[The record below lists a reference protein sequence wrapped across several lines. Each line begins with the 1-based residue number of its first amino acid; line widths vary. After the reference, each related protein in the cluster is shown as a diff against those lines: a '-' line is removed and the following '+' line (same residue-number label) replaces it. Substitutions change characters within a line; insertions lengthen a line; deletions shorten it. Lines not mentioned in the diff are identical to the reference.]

1 MEDTLTEFPE
11 GRAVLALEDGRVF
24 NGRAAGARTRRGGE
38 VVFNTSH
45 TGYQEVFTDPSYAGQ
60 IVCLTYPHIG
70 NVGAN
75 SDDQESSKPYI
86 EGLIVRDFSPISSNW
101 RSTESAQQYLERYGV
116 PVIWDID
123 TRALVRHLRQVG
135 ALRGIVSTDGTAAEQ
150 LVAEARALP
159 TMAGQELASRVTSP
173 KVYAW
178 SQGSIDLAAPIAA
191 ATAASANAGARV
203 SSGHDFSRAEKNA
216 LRSGVSTPEGRLG
229 GRSFSSDKSAPE
241 KQGASAKSASRSKLD
256 REAADAKSQH
266 RVVAYDFGI
275 KQNIL
280 RLLVDH
286 GCEVTVVP
294 AQTSAED
301 VLALKPHGVFLSNGP
316 GDPEPVGYAIE
327 NIRKLLGRVPIFG
340 ICLGHQLCGLA
351 LGGRTFKLKFG
362 HHGSNHP
369 VKNLLTQ
376 KVEITAQNHGFCVDP
391 ESLPSS
397 DVEITHVNLNDHTN
411 EGMRHRTLPL
421 FSVQYHPEAS
431 PGPHDARYLFDDFMA
446 MMNGGRTQ

>member
-1 MEDTLTEFPE
+1 MTEQPAT
-11 GRAVLALEDGRVF
+11 RATLALEDGRTF
-24 NGRAAGARTRRGGE
+24 SGRAAGARTRRGGE
-38 VVFNTSH
+38 VVFNTSL
-45 TGYQEVFTDPSYAGQ
+45 TGYQEVFTDPSYSGQ

-75 SDDQESSKPYI
+75 LDDEESAKPYI
-86 EGLIVRDFSPISSNW
+86 EALIVREFSPLASNW
-101 RSTESAQQYLERYGV
+101 RSSETAQQYLERYGV
-116 PVIWDID
+116 PVIWDLD
-123 TRALVRHLRQVG
+123 TRALVRHLRDVG
-135 ALRGIVSTDGTAAEQ
+135 ALRGVVSTDGTPAER
-150 LVAEARALP
+150 LVKEARALP
-159 TMAGQELASRVTSP
+159 TMAGLELAGRVTCAKS
-173 KVYAW
+173 YGW
-178 SQGSIDLAAPIAA
+178 TQGSIDLAAPVAAGAGGAQARAMAA
-191 ATAASANAGARV
+191 ASPDTKAR
-203 SSGHDFSRAEKNA
+203 R
-216 LRSGVSTPEGRLG
+216 
-229 GRSFSSDKSAPE
+229 
-241 KQGASAKSASRSKLD
+241 
-256 REAADAKSQH
+256 

-294 AQTSAED
+294 ARTSAAD
-301 VLALKPHGVFLSNGP
+301 VLALKPDGVFLSNGP
-316 GDPEPVGYAIE
+316 GDPEPIDYAVE

-369 VKNLLTQ
+369 VKNLRTE

-391 ESLPSS
+391 DSLPAS

-411 EGMRHRTLPL
+411 EGMRHRSLPL

-431 PGPHDARYLFDDFMA
+431 PGPHDARYLFDDFVT
-446 MMNGGRTQ
+446 MMDEAKQ